1 MELIHP
7 ADRIQPCP
15 GTINVGD
22 EFGWRQSQVNF
33 PELFGD
39 RMSVCG
45 LYGGFGNV
53 CRLTLILLSGS
64 LTMPQALS
72 AQESPSA
79 PTPQPASTAPAS
91 HGETFGGNNYSSGA
105 PLFHGGPLAPYR
117 ARHVAAPNL
126 SNSPRMDRLVRDGK
140 VYLSMSDAIALALE
154 NNLDLA
160 IARYNLPIADTDI
173 LRAKAGNVLRGV
185 NTGLVQGTP
194 GGQTATGT
202 GTGSTGAGA
211 GGTTS
216 AAGGAATGNSGIVL
230 STAGAGPGPPQFD
243 PSLNGNLS
251 EEHAITPQ
259 ANTVFT
265 GVPNLQANTGTANFS
280 YNQGFSPGTNL
291 SVGFQ
296 NNRQTTNSLFN
307 TLNPT
312 INSTFRAT
320 LTQHLLQGLGMGLN
334 TRFIRIAR
342 NDREIADVAFRNQV
356 IETVSQIENIYWD
369 LVNAYENVKAKER
382 SLTLA
387 QKTLS
392 DNQKQVQIGTLAPI
406 EVVRAQSTVAANQ
419 QGLIVAQTNLQLQQL
434 LMKNALS
441 RSLSDPILA
450 SAPVIPTDTM
460 VIPAEE
466 PVTPVQDLINDALSH
481 RPDLAES
488 RIDLTNRE
496 INRKAAA
503 NGMLPS
509 VDLVAFYGAGALG
522 GVQNPLSVCQPGQT
536 GFLASICT
544 PPGAIPTRGYSTTF
558 SDLFNSTA
566 PDKGLGLQV
575 NIPIRNRSAQA
586 DQMRSELELR
596 QAEMRLQQ
604 LQNQVA
610 IQVRNAQFA
619 LQQDRAQVEAA
630 EKALE
635 LAQQSLEAEQKK
647 YALGAST
654 NFNVLQT
661 ETDLA
666 TADSNLVQGRTTYE
680 KARVELDRVTG
691 YTLVRNGIVLDDAFN
706 GVVTKQPVTPY
717 VAPRNDATPTQQQ
730 QVPQGAPQNPLGAP
744 VAQQIPK

>member
-1 MELIHP
+1 MRVFCSAESV
-7 ADRIQPCP
+7 RI
-15 GTINVGD
+15 V
-22 EFGWRQSQVNF
+22 R
-33 PELFGD
+33 
-39 RMSVCG
+39 RA
-45 LYGGFGNV
+45 
-53 CRLTLILLSGS
+53 
-64 LTMPQALS
+64 ALS
-72 AQESPSA
+72 LVGGGGLLVGLSMFAQEAPSA
-79 PTPQPASTAPAS
+79 PTPQPASTAPGS
-91 HGETFGGNNYSSGA
+91 RGETFGGVNYADGARILRSGPIA
-105 PLFHGGPLAPYR
+105 PFR

-126 SNSPRMDRLVRDGK
+126 SNSPRMDQLVRDGK

-173 LRAKAGNVLRGV
+173 LRAKAGQNLLGV

-194 GGQTATGT
+194 GGQASTGT
-202 GTGSTGAGA
+202 SSSSTGTGA

-216 AAGGAATGNSGIVL
+216 ASGGAGAGAAGIVL
-230 STAGAGPGPPQFD
+230 STAGAGPSAPQFD
-243 PSLNGNLS
+243 PSFTGTLS
-251 EEHAITPQ
+251 EEHAMTPQ
-259 ANTVFT
+259 ANTVFS
-265 GVPNLQANTGTANFS
+265 GVPSLVANTGTANFT
-280 YNQGFSPGTNL
+280 YNQGFAPGTNL
-291 SVGFQ
+291 QVGFQ

-320 LTQHLLQGLGMGLN
+320 LTQHLLQGFGMGLN

-342 NDREIADVAFRNQV
+342 NNREITDVAFRNQV
-356 IETVSQIENIYWD
+356 IETTSQIENIYWD
-369 LVNAYENVKAKER
+369 LVNAYETVKAKER
-382 SLTLA
+382 SLALA

-406 EVVRAQSTVAANQ
+406 EVVRAQSNVAANQ

-441 RSLSDPILA
+441 RALSDPVLA
-450 SAPVIPTDTM
+450 AAPVIPTDTM
-460 VIPAEE
+460 AIPAEE

-481 RPDLAES
+481 RPDLAQS

-503 NGMLPS
+503 NGLLPT
-509 VDLVAFYGAGALG
+509 VDFVAFYGASGLG
-522 GVQNPLSVCQPGQT
+522 GVQNPLSVCRPGQT
-536 GFLASICT
+536 GFIASICT
-544 PPGAIPTRGYSTTF
+544 PAGTIADRGYSDTF
-558 SDLFNSTA
+558 SNLFNSTA

-575 NIPIRNRSAQA
+575 NIPIRNRTAQA
-586 DQMRSELELR
+586 VQMRSELELR

-610 IQVRNAQFA
+610 ISVRQTQFTV
-619 LQQDRAQVEAA
+619 QQDRAQVEAA

-635 LAQQSLEAEQKK
+635 LAQQSLDAEQKK

-666 TADSNLVQGRTTYE
+666 TADSNLVQARTAYE
-680 KARVELDRVTG
+680 KSRVELDRVTG
-691 YTLVRNGIVLDDAFN
+691 YTLVRNGIVLEDAFN
-706 GVVTKQPVTPY
+706 GVVTKQPVVPY
-717 VAPRNDATPTQQQ
+717 VAPRNDVTPTQQQ
-730 QVPQGAPQNPLGAP
+730 QVPQGAALNPLASP
-744 VAQQIPK
+744 SPK

>member
-1 MELIHP
+1 MCVLCFRGSKKGIR
-7 ADRIQPCP
+7 RIAA
-15 GTINVGD
+15 GVALTG
-22 EFGWRQSQVNF
+22 GLLLGRS
-33 PELFGD
+33 LF
-39 RMSVCG
+39 
-45 LYGGFGNV
+45 
-53 CRLTLILLSGS
+53 
-64 LTMPQALS
+64 
-72 AQESPSA
+72 AQEAPNA
-79 PTPQPASTAPAS
+79 PTPQSPTATQRS
-91 HGETFGGNNYSSGA
+91 RGETFGGLNYVNGYSF
-105 PLFHGGPLAPYR
+105 LKGPIAPYKTR
-117 ARHVAAPNL
+117 NVPAPNL
-126 SNSPRMDRLVRDGK
+126 SNSPRMDQLVRDGK
-140 VYLSMSDAIALALE
+140 IYLSMSDAVALALE

-173 LRAKAGNVLRGV
+173 LRTKAGQGFRGV

-194 GGQTATGT
+194 GGQGGTGT

-216 AAGGAATGNSGIVL
+216 GAGGAGTGTSGIVL
-230 STAGAGPGPPQFD
+230 STAGAGPGVPLFD
-243 PSLNGNLS
+243 PAVTGTLS
-251 EEHAITPQ
+251 EEHAISPQ
-259 ANTVFT
+259 ANQVFT
-265 GVPNLQANTGTANFS
+265 GVPNLQSNTGTVNLTYS
-280 YNQGFSPGTNL
+280 QGFSPGTNL

-296 NNRQTTNSLFN
+296 NNRQTTNSRFN

-312 INSTFRAT
+312 LNSSFRAT
-320 LTQHLLQGLGMGLN
+320 VTQHLLQGLGLGLN

-342 NDREIADVAFRNQV
+342 NNREIADVAFRNQL
-356 IETVSQIENIYWD
+356 IETISQIENIYWD

-382 SLTLA
+382 ALGLA

-441 RSLSDPILA
+441 RNLSDPILA
-450 SAPVIPTDTM
+450 AAPVIPTDTM
-460 VIPAEE
+460 AIPAEE
-466 PVTPVQDLINDALSH
+466 PVTPIQDLINDALSH
-481 RPDLAES
+481 RPDLAQS

-496 INRKAAA
+496 INRKAAG
-503 NGMLPS
+503 NGVMPS
-509 VDLVAFYGAGALG
+509 IDLVAFYGGNGLG
-522 GVQNPLSVCQPGQT
+522 GTQNPLAACGPGSNPL
-536 GFLASICT
+536 FCT
-544 PPGAIPTRGYSTTF
+544 PPGTIPAHGFGNTF
-558 SDLFNSTA
+558 GDLFDSTA

-575 NIPIRNRSAQA
+575 SIPIRNRSAQA

-610 IQVRNAQFA
+610 IAVRQAQFTV
-619 LQQDRAQVEAA
+619 QQDRAQVEAA

-635 LAQQSLEAEQKK
+635 LSQQSLDAEQKK

-666 TADSNLVQGRTTYE
+666 TADSNLVQARSAYE
-680 KARVELDRVTG
+680 KSRVELDRVTG

-706 GVVTKQPVTPY
+706 GTVTKQPIIPYVTPRTDT
-717 VAPRNDATPTQQQ
+717 APTQQQ
-730 QVPQGAPQNPLGAP
+730 QNPQGAVQNPVSP
-744 VAQQIPK
+744 VAQQSPK

>member
-1 MELIHP
+1 
-7 ADRIQPCP
+7 
-15 GTINVGD
+15 
-22 EFGWRQSQVNF
+22 
-33 PELFGD
+33 
-39 RMSVCG
+39 MSVFS
-45 LYGGFGNV
+45 LYRNFGSIS
-53 CRLTLILLSGS
+53 RLTLALVMGS
-64 LTMPQALS
+64 LILPHSLS
-72 AQESPSA
+72 AQDPPNA
-79 PTPQPASTAPAS
+79 PTPQPASAAPS
-91 HGETFGGNNYSSGA
+91 GHGETFGGINYSSGA
-105 PLFHGGPLAPYR
+105 PLLHGGPIGPYKP
-117 ARHVAAPNL
+117 RHVAAPNL
-126 SNSPRMDRLVRDGK
+126 SNSPRMEQLVRDGK
-140 VYLSMSDAIALALE
+140 IFLSMSDAISLALE

-160 IARYNLPIADTDI
+160 IARYNLPIADTDV
-173 LRAKAGNVLRGV
+173 LRAKSGNALRGV

-194 GGQTATGT
+194 GGQSGSATG
-202 GTGSTGAGA
+202 SSSGAGA

-216 AAGGAATGNSGIVL
+216 AAGGAGTGNAGIVL
-230 STAGAGPGPPQFD
+230 STSGAGPGAPQFD
-243 PSLNGNLS
+243 PSLTANLS
-251 EEHAITPQ
+251 EEHAKTPQ
-259 ANTVFT
+259 ANTVFS
-265 GVPNLQANTGTANFS
+265 GVPSLQANTGTVNFS

-312 INSTFRAT
+312 LNSTFRAT
-320 LTQHLLQGLGMGLN
+320 LTQHLLQGFGIGLN
-334 TRFIRIAR
+334 TRFLRIAR
-342 NDREIADVAFRNQV
+342 NNREITDVAFRDQV
-356 IETVSQIENIYWD
+356 IQTISQIENIYWD

-382 SLTLA
+382 SLGLA

-419 QGLIVAQTNLQLQQL
+419 QALIVAQTNLQLQQL

-441 RSLSDPILA
+441 RSLSDPVLSA
-450 SAPVIPTDTM
+450 APVIPTDTM

-466 PVTPVQDLINDALSH
+466 PVSPVQDLINDALSH
-481 RPDLAES
+481 RPDLAQS

-496 INRKAAA
+496 INRKATA

-509 VDLVAFYGAGALG
+509 VDLVAFYGASGLG

-544 PPGAIPTRGYSTTF
+544 PGGRIPTHGYGDTF
-558 SDLFNSTA
+558 DNLFNSTA
-566 PDKGLGLQV
+566 PDKGMGLQV

-619 LQQDRAQVEAA
+619 MQQDRAQVEAA
-630 EKALE
+630 DKALE

-666 TADSNLVQGRTTYE
+666 TADSNLVQARSTYE

-691 YTLVRNGIVLDDAFN
+691 YTLVRNGIVLEDAFN

-717 VAPRNDATPTQQQ
+717 VAPRNDSTPTQQQ
-730 QVPQGAPQNPLGAP
+730 QVPQGASQNLGAAP
-744 VAQQIPK
+744 DVQQVPK